1 MKRQAILS
9 AAILAVATVF
19 AYGCSSSASKDSVVD
34 YVDVKIGSGGHGHVF
49 VGASVPFGAVQLG
62 PTSIPQTWDWC
73 SGYHVS
79 DSTVIGF
86 SHTHLSGTGIGDL
99 FDITLMPVTGKVN
112 YARGKEDDPASG
124 LWSYADRTKEVAR
137 PGYYSVPLTRY
148 GITAEMTAT
157 CRVGLSRY
165 TFPAADDAA
174 VVIDLENGGCWDSA
188 YNTEIQQV
196 DQQTIQGFRF
206 SSGWARNQKIFFYAV
221 FSKPFDSFEIV
232 KVREREFDGKT
243 MAVNYGR
250 ASFKTSEGDQVM
262 VKVAI
267 SPVSEENAKANLEA
281 ELPGWDF
288 EATCQAAST
297 AWDEELSKVKI
308 KTADADSRTV
318 FYTALYHTM
327 IVPSTFSDV
336 NGDYRGADGEVKNG
350 GDSVN
355 YTTFSLWDT
364 YRAQMPLM
372 TILHPARE
380 TDMVNTMIGIC
391 SEQGRLPVW
400 HLMANETDCMVGNP
414 GIIAVADA
422 IVKDIAGVD
431 KEKAWNSLKVTAMGD
446 DRGQNFRKE
455 YGFIPSDLYNQSVA
469 CDMEYAI
476 ADAAVAA
483 AASKLGKREDAEFFT
498 SRSHSYRN
506 YMDKETLQARG
517 RLSDGSWRTPFSP
530 YHSAHEVTDYCEG
543 TAWQYTWL
551 APHDYDG
558 LVEFYGS
565 KEFFLE
571 RLDSLFLADSHL
583 EGDNVSS
590 DITGLI
596 GQYVHGNEPSHH
608 ILYFYTVAGQPWKT
622 ADLVRQVYDQFYQ
635 HNPEGLAG
643 NEDAGQMSAWYVL
656 SSLGFYEMEP
666 ASTRFWFGAPAFE
679 EADVKVPGGVLKIKA
694 EGLSSA
700 NKYIQGV
707 TLNGSQLDRGYIE
720 YSEIMAGGELVL
732 KMGSEQVAWY

>member
-1 MKRQAILS
+1 MIHKGTSFAAALVALLS
-9 AAILAVATVF
+9 LASS
-19 AYGCSSSASKDSVVD
+19 CSTPAPSQEDVTQ
-34 YVDVKIGSGGHGHVF
+34 YVNLKIGTGGHGHVF

-62 PTSIPQTWDWC
+62 PTSIPQAWDWC
-73 SGYHVS
+73 SGYHDS

-99 FDITLMPVTGKVN
+99 FDVTLMPVTGEVT
-112 YARGKEDDPASG
+112 YARGTEDDQTSG

-165 TFPAADDAA
+165 TFPASDEAA
-174 VVIDLENGGCWDSA
+174 IVVDLQNGGCWDLA
-188 YNTEIQQV
+188 YDTDIQVV
-196 DQQTIQGFRF
+196 DNKTIKGHRF
-206 SSGWARNQKIFFYAV
+206 SQGWAKDQKLFFYAE
-221 FSKPFDSFEIV
+221 FSEPFESFDVIPV
-232 KVREREFDGKT
+232 KKEESVKF
-243 MAVNYGR
+243 GR
-250 ASFKTSEGDQVM
+250 ANYNTAADAKIM

-267 SPVSEENAKANLEA
+267 SPVSEDNAKKNLEA

-288 EATCQAAST
+288 EAVADAASK
-297 AWDEELSKVKI
+297 AWNEELSKVRI
-308 KTADADSRTV
+308 QTPDPDSRTV

-336 NGDYRGADGEVKNG
+336 NGEYRGADGEVKPADG
-350 GDSVN
+350 HVN

-372 TILHPARE
+372 TIIHQDRE
-380 TDMVNTMIGIC
+380 ADMVNTMIGIC
-391 SEQGRLPVW
+391 RDQGRLPVW

-422 IVKDIAGVD
+422 VVKNVPGID
-431 KEKAWNSLKVTAMGD
+431 KEEAWNALKTTAMCD
-446 DRGQNFRKE
+446 DRGQDLRKE

-476 ADAAVAA
+476 ADGAMASAAG
-483 AASKLGKREDAEFFT
+483 SLGKSEDAAFFLE
-498 SRSHSYRN
+498 RSHSYRN

-551 APHDYDG
+551 APHDFEG
-558 LVEFYGS
+558 LVDFYGS
-565 KEFFLE
+565 KEVFIE

-583 EGDNVSS
+583 EGDNVSN

-608 ILYFYTVAGQPWKT
+608 ILYFYTMAGQPWKA
-622 ADLVRQVYDQFYQ
+622 ADLVRRVYSEFYQ
-635 HNPEGLAG
+635 NNTEGLAG

-656 SSLGFYEMEP
+656 SSMGFYEIEP
-666 ASTRFWFGAPAFE
+666 ASTRYWFGAPAFE
-679 EADVKVPGGVLKIKA
+679 EADVKVPGGVLRIKA
-694 EGLSSA
+694 KGLDAA
-700 NKYIQGV
+700 NQYIQKV
-707 TLNGSQLDRGYIE
+707 SLNGKKLDRGYID
-720 YSEIMAGGELVL
+720 YSEIMAGGELVF
-732 KMGSEQVAWY
+732 KMGDTPAVWY

>member
-1 MKRQAILS
+1 MRHLGIVILT
-9 AAILAVATVF
+9 AILAVIC
-19 AYGCSSSASKDSVVD
+19 GCSTNSSNEDFTE
-34 YVDVKIGSGGHGHVF
+34 YVNVKIGSGGHGHVF

-62 PTSIPQTWDWC
+62 PTSIPQSWDWC
-73 SGYHVS
+73 SGYHDS
-79 DSTVIGF
+79 DATVIGF

-99 FDITLMPVTGKVN
+99 FDVTLMPVTGEVT
-112 YARGKEDDPASG
+112 YARGNEDDQTSG
-124 LWSYADRTKEVAR
+124 LWSYADRSKEVAR

-148 GITAEMTAT
+148 GIIAEMTAT

-165 TFPAADDAA
+165 TFPASEDAA
-174 VVIDLENGGCWDSA
+174 VIIDLENGGCWDRP
-188 YNTEIQQV
+188 YDTGLEVV
-196 DQQTIQGFRF
+196 DEKTIKGYRF
-206 SSGWARNQKIFFYAV
+206 SNGWARNQKLFFYAE
-221 FSKPFDSFEIV
+221 FSEPFESLDVIP
-232 KVREREFDGKT
+232 VRERSIDGNT
-243 MAVNYGR
+243 LTVNYGR
-250 ASFKTSEGDQVM
+250 ANFKTAEGDQVM

-267 SPVSEENAKANLEA
+267 SAVSEENAKMNMEA

-288 EATCQAAST
+288 EATVEDAKT
-297 AWDEELSKVKI
+297 AWNQELSKAKVSGSDDD
-308 KTADADSRTV
+308 TRTV

-327 IVPSTFSDV
+327 IVPSVFSDV
-336 NGDYRGADGEVKNG
+336 NGEYRGADGEVHPA
-350 GDSVN
+350 VPHAT

-372 TILHPARE
+372 TILHPERE
-380 TDMVNTMIGIC
+380 SDMVNTMINIQK
-391 SEQGRLPVW
+391 EQGRLPVW

-422 IVKDIAGVD
+422 VVKNIGGFD
-431 KEKAWNSLKVTAMGD
+431 KNQAWEAIRTTAMCE
-446 DRGQNFRKE
+446 DRGLNLRKQ

-483 AASKLGKREDAEFFT
+483 AATSLGKKDDADFFT
-498 SRSHSYRN
+498 ERSHSYRN

-530 YHSAHEVTDYCEG
+530 YHSAHQVTDYCEG

-551 APHDYDG
+551 VPHDYEG

-565 KEFFLE
+565 KEMFLE

-608 ILYFYTVAGQPWKT
+608 IIYFYTMAGKPWKA
-622 ADLVRQVYDQFYQ
+622 ADLVRQVYDEFYQ
-635 HNPEGLAG
+635 NNVEGLAG
-643 NEDAGQMSAWYVL
+643 NEDAGQMSAWFVL

-666 ASTRFWFGAPAFE
+666 ASTRYWFGAPAFE
-679 EADVKVPGGVLKIKA
+679 EAEIKVPGGVFTVKA
-694 EGLSSA
+694 KGLSPE
-700 NKYIQGV
+700 NKYIQEV
-707 TLNGSQLDRGYIE
+707 SLNGKKLDRGYVE
-720 YSEIMAGGELVL
+720 YSEIMAGGDLVFV
-732 KMGSEQVAWY
+732 MGPAQTSWY

>member
-1 MKRQAILS
+1 MIHKGTSFAAALVALLS
-9 AAILAVATVF
+9 LASS
-19 AYGCSSSASKDSVVD
+19 CSTPAPSQEDVTQ
-34 YVDVKIGSGGHGHVF
+34 YVNLKIGTGGHGHVF

-62 PTSIPQTWDWC
+62 PTSIPQAWDWC
-73 SGYHVS
+73 SGYHDS

-99 FDITLMPVTGKVN
+99 FDVTLMPVTGEVT
-112 YARGKEDDPASG
+112 YARGTEDDQASG

-165 TFPAADDAA
+165 TFPASDEAA
-174 VVIDLENGGCWDSA
+174 IVVDLQNGGCWDLA
-188 YNTEIQQV
+188 YDTDIQVV
-196 DQQTIQGFRF
+196 DNKTIKGHRF
-206 SSGWARNQKIFFYAV
+206 SQGWAKDQKLFFYAE
-221 FSKPFDSFEIV
+221 FSEPFESFDVIPV
-232 KVREREFDGKT
+232 KKEESVKF
-243 MAVNYGR
+243 GR
-250 ASFKTSEGDQVM
+250 ANYNTAADAKIM

-267 SPVSEENAKANLEA
+267 SPVSEDNAKKNLEA

-288 EATCQAAST
+288 EAVADAASK
-297 AWDEELSKVKI
+297 AWNEELSKVRI
-308 KTADADSRTV
+308 QTPDPDSRTV

-336 NGDYRGADGEVKNG
+336 NGEYRGADGEVKPADG
-350 GDSVN
+350 HVN

-372 TILHPARE
+372 TIIHQDRE
-380 TDMVNTMIGIC
+380 ADMVNTMIGIC
-391 SEQGRLPVW
+391 RDQGRLPVW

-422 IVKDIAGVD
+422 VVKNVPGID
-431 KEKAWNSLKVTAMGD
+431 KEEAWNALKTTAMCD
-446 DRGQNFRKE
+446 DRGQDLRKE

-476 ADAAVAA
+476 ADGAMASAAG
-483 AASKLGKREDAEFFT
+483 SLEKSEDAAFFLE
-498 SRSHSYRN
+498 RSHSYRI

-551 APHDYDG
+551 APHDFEG
-558 LVEFYGS
+558 LVDFYGS
-565 KEFFLE
+565 KEVFIE

-583 EGDNVSS
+583 EGDNVSN

-608 ILYFYTVAGQPWKT
+608 ILYFYTMAGQPWKA
-622 ADLVRQVYDQFYQ
+622 ADLVRRVYSEFYQ
-635 HNPEGLAG
+635 NNTEGLAG

-656 SSLGFYEMEP
+656 SSLGFYEIEP
-666 ASTRFWFGAPAFE
+666 ASTRYWFGAPAFE
-679 EADVKVPGGVLKIKA
+679 EADVKVPGGVLRIKA
-694 EGLSSA
+694 KGLDAA
-700 NKYIQGV
+700 NQYIQKV
-707 TLNGSQLDRGYIE
+707 SLNGKKLDRGYID
-720 YSEIMAGGELVL
+720 YSEIMAGGELVF
-732 KMGSEQVAWY
+732 KMGDTPAVWY

>member
-1 MKRQAILS
+1 MDYNHDQVMNNKTMILL
-9 AAILAVATVF
+9 AALAALLC
-19 AYGCSSSASKDSVVD
+19 GCSNDGGSNEDFTK
-34 YVDVKIGSGGHGHVF
+34 YVNVKIGSGGHGHVF

-73 SGYHVS
+73 SGYHDS

-99 FDITLMPVTGKVN
+99 FDITLMPVVGEVK
-112 YARGKEDDPASG
+112 YARGNEKDPSSG
-124 LWSYADRTKEVAR
+124 LWSYADRSKEVAR
-137 PGYYSVPLTRY
+137 PGFYSVPLTRY
-148 GITAEMTAT
+148 GITAEMTST
-157 CRVGLSRY
+157 CRVGFSRY
-165 TFPAADDAA
+165 TFPASEEAA
-174 VVIDLENGGCWDSA
+174 VVIDLENGGCWDRA
-188 YNTEIQQV
+188 YSTGIEKV
-196 DQQTIQGFRF
+196 DDRTVKGFRF
-206 SSGWARNQKIFFYAV
+206 SSGWARNQKIYFYAE
-221 FSKPFDSFEIV
+221 FSEPFDSFDV
-232 KVREREFDGKT
+232 TSVNS
-243 MAVNYGR
+243 VNYGR
-250 ASFKTSEGDQVM
+250 ASFKTSEGKQVM

-267 SPVSEENAKANLEA
+267 SPVSEENAKANMDS

-288 EATCQAAST
+288 EATAKAAT
-297 AWDEELSKVKI
+297 KAWNEELSKVKVQ
-308 KTADADSRTV
+308 TPDEDMRTV

-336 NGDYRGADGEVKNG
+336 NGEYRGADGEVKPADG
-350 GDSVN
+350 HVN

-372 TILHPARE
+372 TVLHPQRE
-380 TDMVNTMIGIC
+380 ADMVKTMVNIHN
-391 SEQGRLPVW
+391 EQGRLPVW

-422 IVKDIAGVD
+422 VVKGINGVD
-431 KEKAWNSLKVTAMGD
+431 KEEAWKALKATAMCD

-483 AASKLGKREDAEFFT
+483 AATSLGKKEDADFFT
-498 SRSHSYRN
+498 NRSHSYRN

-551 APHDYDG
+551 MPHDYEG

-565 KEFFLE
+565 KDFFIE

-608 ILYFYTVAGQPWKT
+608 IIYFYTMAGQPYK
-622 ADLVRQVYDQFYQ
+622 ASDLVRRVYKEFYQ
-635 HNPEGLAG
+635 NNPEGLAG
-643 NEDAGQMSAWYVL
+643 NEDAGQMSAWFVL

-679 EADVKVPGGVLKIKA
+679 EAIVKVPGGALKVKA
-694 EGLSSA
+694 EGLDAS
-700 NKYIQGV
+700 NKYIQEV
-707 TLNGSQLDRGYIE
+707 TLNGQKLDRGYIE
-720 YSEIMAGGELVL
+720 YSEIMAGGDLVF
-732 KMGSEQVAWY
+732 KMGTDPVTWY